1 MSRHRPTPP
10 ASPLDAGV
18 TLSTAMAVA
27 VEEAPPIDYAAE
39 IAHLS
44 AENAALL
51 AENARLHRAL
61 DSISERATLAATVAR
76 AGQASATSAPASEA
90 ARLRTDASL
99 ARAALSLLDAG
110 RSHRP

>member
-61 DSISERATLAATVAR
+61 DSISERATLAATVTALCNLALVAAPTSGADRAR
-76 AGQASATSAPASEA
+76 RNRWLDRAMAAG
-90 ARLRTDASL
+90 D
-99 ARAALSLLDAG
+99 ALSAD
-110 RSHRP
+110 